1 MLPDRS
7 ADGGLDT
14 GPLPSS
20 GAPTEN
26 FRTRRRRLVQDDVAR
41 IAIRL
46 FAERGYDTVSV
57 DEIAEA
63 AGMSQRTFFRYFA
76 TKDEVL
82 RRYRRS
88 LRQGLVQALKA
99 RPKGEGPVAALRAA
113 YEQTSHVEPGDRPRV
128 HAVARVLVAAPDLW
142 SKDLG
147 ETVLDEEVPA
157 ELGRRMKA
165 VHGDIHPAV
174 IAAAVSSAAI
184 VGWNAWVRSDGSGDP
199 AAMVVA
205 AIDLLGLSD

>member
-1 MLPDRS
+1 MLSDRS
-7 ADGGLDT
+7 AGGPDTDPALGPDGPAED
-14 GPLPSS
+14 
-20 GAPTEN
+20 

-46 FAERGYDTVSV
+46 FLERGYDTVSV

-63 AGMSQRTFFRYFA
+63 AGMSQRTFFRYFP

-88 LRQGLVQALKA
+88 LQQGLIEALKA
-99 RPKGEGPVAALRAA
+99 RPDGEGPVTALRAA
-113 YEQTSHVEPGDRPRV
+113 YEQTSHVEPGDRTRV
-128 HAVARVLVAAPDLW
+128 HAVAQVLVAAPDLRA
-142 SKDLG
+142 KDLG
-147 ETVLDEEVPA
+147 ETILDESVPA
-157 ELGRRMKA
+157 ELGRRVKA
-165 VHGDIHPAV
+165 PRGAIRPAV

-184 VGWNAWVRSDGSGDP
+184 VGWNEWVQSDGSSDP
-199 AAMVVA
+199 AAMVVG

>member
-1 MLPDRS
+1 MLPDRP
-7 ADGGLDT
+7 AGGGLDAD
-14 GPLPSS
+14 PVPDS
-20 GAPTEN
+20 GAPAED
-26 FRTRRRRLVQDDVAR
+26 FRTRRRRVIQDDMAR

-46 FAERGYDTVSV
+46 FLERGYDAVSV

-63 AGMSQRTFFRYFA
+63 AGTTQRTFFRYFA

-88 LRQGLVQALKA
+88 LRQGLVHALKA
-99 RPKGEGPVAALRAA
+99 RPDDEGPVAALRAA
-113 YEQTSHVEPGDRPRV
+113 YEQTSHVEPADRPKV

-142 SKDLG
+142 AKDLG
-147 ETVLDEEVPA
+147 ETILDGAVPA
-157 ELGRRMKA
+157 ELGRRVKA
-165 VHGDIHPAV
+165 GRGDIRPVV

-184 VGWNAWVRSDGSGDP
+184 VGWNQWVESDGTGDP
-199 AAMVVA
+199 ATMVIT

>member
-1 MLPDRS
+1 MLPDRP
-7 ADGGLDT
+7 AGGGLDT
-14 GPLPSS
+14 DPAPDAGGP
-20 GAPTEN
+20 AED
-26 FRTRRRRLVQDDVAR
+26 FRTRRRRLVQDEVAR

-46 FAERGYDTVSV
+46 FLERGYDAVSV

-63 AGMSQRTFFRYFA
+63 AGMSQRTFFRYFP

-82 RRYRRS
+82 GRYRGS

-99 RPKGEGPVAALRAA
+99 RPEGEGPVTALRAA
-113 YEQTSHVEPGDRPRV
+113 YEQTSRVEPGDRPRV

-142 SKDLG
+142 ARDLG
-147 ETVLDEEVPA
+147 ETVLDESVPA
-157 ELGRRMKA
+157 ELGRRVGA
-165 VHGDIHPAV
+165 AGGDIRPAV
-174 IAAAVSSAAI
+174 VAAAVSSAAI
-184 VGWNAWVRSDGSGDP
+184 VGWNQWVRSDGSGDP

>member
-1 MLPDRS
+1 MLPDP
-7 ADGGLDT
+7 AA
-14 GPLPSS
+14 
-20 GAPTEN
+20 GAED
-26 FRTRRRRLVQDDVAR
+26 FRARRRRLVQDDVAR

-46 FAERGYDTVSV
+46 FLERGYDAVSV

-88 LRQGLVQALKA
+88 LRQDLVHALEA
-99 RPKGEGPVAALRAA
+99 RPDDEGPVTALRAA

-147 ETVLDEEVPA
+147 ETILDESVPA
-157 ELGRRMKA
+157 ELGRRVKA
-165 VHGDIHPAV
+165 SRDGIRPAV

-184 VGWNAWVRSDGSGDP
+184 VGWNEWVRSDGSGNP
-199 AAMVVA
+199 AALVVA
-205 AIDLLGLSD
+205 AIDLLGLAD